1 MENGYEKWWDIRF
14 PLVAS
19 RESTDPSNIA
29 DLPFYKD
36 NQNTDP
42 EDDLGGRNN
51 VTADSKD
58 KCTSRKIKKQ
68 LDSVY

>member
-1 MENGYEKWWDIRF
+1 MEKGYEKWWDIRF
-14 PLVAS
+14 PLG
-19 RESTDPSNIA
+19 RESADPSNIA

-42 EDDLGGRNN
+42 EHDLGGSNN
-51 VTADSKD
+51 VTADNKD
-58 KCTSRKIKKQ
+58 KFKSRKIKKQ